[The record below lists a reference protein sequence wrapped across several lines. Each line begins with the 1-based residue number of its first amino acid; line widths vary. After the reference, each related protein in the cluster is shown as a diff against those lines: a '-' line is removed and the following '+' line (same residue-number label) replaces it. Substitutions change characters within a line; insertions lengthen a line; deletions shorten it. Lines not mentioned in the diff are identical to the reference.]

1 MNSFNQFVALREA
14 DGNQQPIAPGAELPY
29 NQVAGN
35 AQMPPMAQS
44 QHGVHNDDAMLEDL
58 NNSIRKMLATRL
70 YPLLDKSPMSRMKAM
85 NLLSSLVAE
94 VSNRYG
100 LSASNVKQ
108 ATTSGLRTNAEPS
121 SPPLQ
126 PMANG

>member
-1 MNSFNQFVALREA
+1 MKSFNQFVKFREA

-44 QHGVHNDDAMLEDL
+44 QYGSSNDDAMLEDL
-58 NNSIRKMLATRL
+58 NNSIRKMLATKL

-100 LSASNVKQ
+100 LSASNVKK
-108 ATTSGLRTNAEPS
+108 ATTDGLRTNSEPS

>member
-100 LSASNVKQ
+100 LSAANVKK

-121 SPPLQ
+121 SPHLQ